1 MEMILRIHVYMDSDS
16 DSGICIVCV
25 VLVQTQ
31 THLRL
36 CTSKG
41 RKNQTQIPK
50 LLLHT
55 IYPLFMLQNMYE
67 QTYLYIYK
75 FGVEA

>member
-1 MEMILRIHVYMDSDS
+1 MYSVRCVGTNPNTFEIVHVK
-16 DSGICIVCV
+16 
-25 VLVQTQ
+25 
-31 THLRL
+31 RE
-36 CTSKG
+36 
-41 RKNQTQIPK
+41 KNQTQIPK